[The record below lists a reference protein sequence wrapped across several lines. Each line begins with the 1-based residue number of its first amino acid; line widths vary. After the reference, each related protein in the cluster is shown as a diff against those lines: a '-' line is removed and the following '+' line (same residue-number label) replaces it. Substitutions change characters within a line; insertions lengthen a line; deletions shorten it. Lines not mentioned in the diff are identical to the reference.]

1 MISIALNPLTDME
14 LEAIDQSKRGSEKY
28 LCGAERA
35 IDTHTIQE
43 KIQRDHRECKCSIV
57 GDVFH
62 GSI

>member
-1 MISIALNPLTDME
+1 ME
-14 LEAIDQSKRGSEKY
+14 LEAINQSKRGSEIY

-43 KIQRDHRECKCSIV
+43 KRGGEIQRDHRECKCSIV
-57 GDVFH
+57 GDIFH